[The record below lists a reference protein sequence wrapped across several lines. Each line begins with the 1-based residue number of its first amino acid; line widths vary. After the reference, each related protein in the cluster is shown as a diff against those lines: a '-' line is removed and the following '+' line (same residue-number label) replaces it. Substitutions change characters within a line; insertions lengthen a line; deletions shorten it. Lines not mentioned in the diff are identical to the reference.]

1 MHPDE
6 TTEETTTIDGTTELT
21 LESGRDVFDWLDLAL
36 KGLGVI
42 ALFLIA
48 NG

>member
-6 TTEETTTIDGTTELT
+6 TTETTTIDGTTELT
-21 LESGRDVFDWLDLAL
+21 LESGRDVLDWLDLGL
-36 KGLGVI
+36 KALGVV
-42 ALFLIA
+42 ALYLIA